1 MPLLLAYMHTKIL
14 SKLINSSNLPEHIG
28 EYGVF
33 LKVHSNLGWEGGA
46 DRQLGHQAREQI

>member
-1 MPLLLAYMHTKIL
+1 MHIIIL
-14 SKLINSSNLPEHIG
+14 PKSINSSNLPEHIG

-46 DRQLGHQAREQI
+46 DRQLGHQARVQI